1 VLVVLFCGVPG
12 AVGEEKWYF
21 WLEHGR
27 KSGALYVF
35 FFLAG
40 TTKFPLILVRL
51 SVYGLKGLQTQCV
64 GVGFSVMS
72 SPLFSCWNGLLLFLG
87 GGESLAS

>member
-1 VLVVLFCGVPG
+1 MVFLAGTW
-12 AVGEEKWYF
+12 EEKWCF
-21 WLEHGR
+21 
-27 KSGALYVF
+27 VCF

>member
-1 VLVVLFCGVPG
+1 MVFLAGTW
-12 AVGEEKWYF
+12 EEKWCF
-21 WLEHGR
+21 
-27 KSGALYVF
+27 VCF
-35 FFLAG
+35 FFFPAG

-72 SPLFSCWNGLLLFLG
+72 SPLFSCWNGLLLFLS